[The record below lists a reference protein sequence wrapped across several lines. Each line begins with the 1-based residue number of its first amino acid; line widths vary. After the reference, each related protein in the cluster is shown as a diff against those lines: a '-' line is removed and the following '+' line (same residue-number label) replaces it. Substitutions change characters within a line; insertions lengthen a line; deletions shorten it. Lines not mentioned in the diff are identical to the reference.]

1 MTFGNYDHTLACI
14 YLMISND
21 NFFFRIWK
29 EFTSMMN
36 LLVKDRDWQKL
47 TVPNWLK
54 SMTKFSKS
62 SIVLIHTRTKSWRS
76 NSNSNCLSEV
86 PLPSSYFNKSV
97 PSKKCSPSSKKK
109 RMTHFFFNSFSAVL
123 SSFDYGLF
131 FLATTFQRMK
141 NTEIWLV

>member
-1 MTFGNYDHTLACI
+1 MTTV
-14 YLMISND
+14 
-21 NFFFRIWK
+21 FRIWK
-29 EFTSMMN
+29 EFISMMN

-62 SIVLIHTRTKSWRS
+62 SIVLIHARTKSWRS

-109 RMTHFFFNSFSAVL
+109 ENDSLFLQFVQCCFKLFWLWS
-123 SSFDYGLF
+123 F
-131 FLATTFQRMK
+131 FLSYNIPENEKHRNMISTVVSVTSRAKTIPR
-141 NTEIWLV
+141 NTC